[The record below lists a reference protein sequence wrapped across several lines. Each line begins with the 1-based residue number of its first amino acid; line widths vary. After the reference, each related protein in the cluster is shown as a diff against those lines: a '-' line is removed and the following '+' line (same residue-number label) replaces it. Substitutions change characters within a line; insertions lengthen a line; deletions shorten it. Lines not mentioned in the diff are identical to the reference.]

1 MWSVINLLKCRLL
14 RALFLLSGIHV
25 QKEQTEEKETT
36 KSQSTQY
43 TRKRKRSTQR
53 NSNIQLSILPSAFLF
68 RRRFS
73 SWTLAL
79 ALRNVDI
86 ACCRPS
92 KHSSA
97 NGAFCLRNNSR
108 FLALVAQQIAK
119 G

>member
-1 MWSVINLLKCRLL
+1 
-14 RALFLLSGIHV
+14 
-25 QKEQTEEKETT
+25 
-36 KSQSTQY
+36 
-43 TRKRKRSTQR
+43 
-53 NSNIQLSILPSAFLF
+53 
-68 RRRFS
+68 
-73 SWTLAL
+73 
-79 ALRNVDI
+79 VDI